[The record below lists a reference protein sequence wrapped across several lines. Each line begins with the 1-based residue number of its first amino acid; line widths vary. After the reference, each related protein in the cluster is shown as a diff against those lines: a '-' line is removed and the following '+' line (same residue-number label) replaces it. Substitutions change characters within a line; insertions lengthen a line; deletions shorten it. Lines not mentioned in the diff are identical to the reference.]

1 LHREISDL
9 RETVNTTFGTNKTLK
24 KQVSAFD
31 VRVKELKK
39 SIQDLKAKNKE
50 LRQHQAHE

>member
-31 VRVKELKK
+31 IRVKELKK
-39 SIQDLKAKNKE
+39 SIQDLKSKNK
-50 LRQHQAHE
+50 